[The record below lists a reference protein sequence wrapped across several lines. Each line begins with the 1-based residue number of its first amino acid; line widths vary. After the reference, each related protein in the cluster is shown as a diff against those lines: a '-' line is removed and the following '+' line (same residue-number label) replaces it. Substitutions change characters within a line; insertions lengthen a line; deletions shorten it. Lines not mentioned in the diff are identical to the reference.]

1 MAVSTRKQTNTTF
14 KKDVGFQKNLNQSVA
29 KSKATLAT
37 GGGEPIAKG
46 HKRTNERRVLQ
57 PRDPETGKFDY
68 NSSANL
74 SRKYD
79 YHADRNGSHGGKGG
93 GGVHKTVPYF
103 ARGLEATFA
112 KIGVKKGDVISAKSQ
127 KYISTCDMTAE
138 QFRNMLENYLEDDQ
152 GGGHLG
158 NDANWMKLG
167 GTNDRNKGE
176 AQAGDNRVGSLEHFS
191 KVVEERTKAYES
203 DPEGKDMNYIWAADD
218 SGLDPQTLA
227 KNQAYN
233 QKVSAAKAQPQPQPT
248 VQATQTPL
256 QAAVQTMAKPA
267 VQPQAQENTDSDGGV
282 FSDFINSQKG
292 QGQGQGLQSFFS
304 QPPAQQPKSSKFGN
318 LNKAGLVN
326 FLKGKGF

>member
-1 MAVSTRKQTNTTF
+1 MAVNTRKQTGTTF

-29 KSKATLAT
+29 KSKSTLAT

-103 ARGLEATFA
+103 ARGLEASFA
-112 KIGVKKGDVISAKSQ
+112 KTGVKKGDVISANSQ

-167 GTNDRNKGE
+167 GTNDRNKGA
-176 AQAGDNRVGSLEHFS
+176 AQAGDNRVSSLEHFS
-191 KVVEERTKAYES
+191 KVVEERAKAYES
-203 DPEGKDMNYIWAADD
+203 DPEGKSMNYIWAADD

-233 QKVSAAKAQPQPQPT
+233 QSLAASKAQPQP
-248 VQATQTPL
+248 
-256 QAAVQTMAKPA
+256 VQTQPA
-267 VQPQAQENTDSDGGV
+267 PSAPAAQPATPAAQPQPQAQENTDSDGGV

-292 QGQGQGLQSFFS
+292 QKQSLQSFFS
-304 QPPAQQPKSSKFGN
+304 QPPAQQPKNSKFGN

>member
-1 MAVSTRKQTNTTF
+1 MSMAVSTRKQTGTTF

-29 KSKATLAT
+29 KSKSTLAT
-37 GGGEPIAKG
+37 GGGEPIKKG

-112 KIGVKKGDVISAKSQ
+112 KTGVKKGDVISAKSQ

-167 GTNDRNKGE
+167 GTNDRNKGA

-203 DPEGKDMNYIWAADD
+203 DPEGKDMKFIQAADD
-218 SGLDPQTLA
+218 GGLDPQTLA

-233 QKVSAAKAQPQPQPT
+233 QKMSAAKAQPQPAQAQPAPSAPAA
-248 VQATQTPL
+248 QPATP
-256 QAAVQTMAKPA
+256 AA
-267 VQPQAQENTDSDGGV
+267 QPQDQAVTGSDGGV
-282 FSDFINSQKG
+282 FNGFINSQKG
-292 QGQGQGLQSFFS
+292 QNQNQGQGLQSFFS